1 MINNGNNLGSL
12 IKQRRLMAEL
22 TLQKLSLM
30 SGISA
35 SALGRIEQGERFPS
49 ATILRK
55 IAKPLDLSESE
66 LFIFAGYL
74 SPQPSNTVDSFSSRR
89 LDPYVADLLSQ
100 EPLEVQRIVLTIL
113 SILKSL
119 TKSTTQQNSRVSTK
133 RDTGM

>member
-1 MINNGNNLGSL
+1 MTNGSNNLGKI

-30 SGISA
+30 SGVSA
-35 SALGRIEQGERFPS
+35 SELGRIERGERFPS

-55 IAKPLDLSESE
+55 IAKPLDLGESE

-89 LDPYVADLLSQ
+89 LDPYVANVLSQ
-100 EPLEVQRIVLTIL
+100 EPLEVQRIVLAIL
-113 SILKSL
+113 SILKSM
-119 TKSTTQQNSRVSTK
+119 TKGITQ
-133 RDTGM
+133 

>member
-1 MINNGNNLGSL
+1 MIPDNRNNLGKL

-30 SGISA
+30 SGVST
-35 SALGRIEQGERFPS
+35 SELGRIERGKRFPS

-55 IAKPLDLSESE
+55 IAKPLDLGESE

-74 SPQPSNTVDSFSSRR
+74 SPQPSSTVESPSGGR
-89 LDPYVADLLSQ
+89 LDPYVATVLSQ
-100 EPLEVQRIVLTIL
+100 EPLEVQRNVLAIL

-119 TKSTTQQNSRVSTK
+119 TKGIAQQK
-133 RDTGM
+133 F